1 VGTIKTADQGNVW
14 LYGCRSESVGAG
26 LGCCLGC
33 MPAMSVSHSVDAA
46 AVCGSWRCI
55 NAMLCLCLLAI
66 GCRDP
71 EPPKYGWVV
80 RESDGV
86 WMGCNFSNHH
96 WRLTCDGVRW
106 IGQYENC
113 SSGK

>member
-1 VGTIKTADQGNVW
+1 MIVYA
-14 LYGCRSESVGAG
+14 
-26 LGCCLGC
+26 
-33 MPAMSVSHSVDAA
+33 
-46 AVCGSWRCI
+46 
-55 NAMLCLCLLAI
+55 AI

-113 SSGK
+113 SSGKFYMDRFLCVAVKWLSAFYLPKSRIKIELVSFIILFFLFSPP